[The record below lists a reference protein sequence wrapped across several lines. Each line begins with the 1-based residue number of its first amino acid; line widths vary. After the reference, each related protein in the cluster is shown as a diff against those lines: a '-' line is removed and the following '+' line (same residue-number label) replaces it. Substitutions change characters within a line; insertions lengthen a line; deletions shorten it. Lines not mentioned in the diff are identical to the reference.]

1 MELAR
6 RQFTIEE
13 YLAMAETGILREGE
27 RVELIDGAV
36 VAMSPFND
44 SHRLTLNRLTRLLT
58 TQFPEPYVVQIQM
71 TMALGTFDGPEPD
84 AIVFRDHGDAYRRVA
99 DPATVAL
106 VIEVADSSLRYDRVI
121 KAPLYARYGVAEYW
135 IVNLVDDCVETFR
148 DPRAGRYATARTFAS
163 DDPIASTVVDPPL
176 NPNAIIRR

>member
-44 SHRLTLNRLTRLLT
+44 PHRLTLNRLTRLLT

-71 TMALGTFDGPEPD
+71 TMALGTGSSTWSTIASKPSATRAP
-84 AIVFRDHGDAYRRVA
+84 A
-99 DPATVAL
+99 DTRPRERSPATSRSRRR
-106 VIEVADSSLRYDRVI
+106 SS
-121 KAPLYARYGVAEYW
+121 
-135 IVNLVDDCVETFR
+135 T
-148 DPRAGRYATARTFAS
+148 
-163 DDPIASTVVDPPL
+163 
-176 NPNAIIRR
+176 RR